1 MKKTNFQTYS
11 LSNQVRAGFSC
22 LTTSCLLHS
31 TCMPRMYLCRSCAY
45 FEANL
50 SSFIKTLLLG
60 ELYVIILPPP
70 LPHKISATAS
80 RHVKTYGKNT
90 QVFTGLQTSCYKSVH
105 NSSCSCCD
113 KFRTICY
120 IVTVS
125 DFVGAT
131 LQQVWYNA
139 IKLVTNC

>member
-80 RHVKTYGKNT
+80 RHVKTYEKT
-90 QVFTGLQTSCYKSVH
+90 HRFLQVCK
-105 NSSCSCCD
+105 
-113 KFRTICY
+113 
-120 IVTVS
+120 
-125 DFVGAT
+125 
-131 LQQVWYNA
+131 QV
-139 IKLVTNC
+139 VTNLFTIQAAVVVTSLERSVIS